1 MTGDLEAI
9 KSYYQNR
16 GYIEMQVESTQVSIT
31 SDKKDIY
38 ITVNIKEGDKYKV
51 SDIRLEGELFGRE
64 KEIRN
69 LIQLKKAMFI
79 PVRN

>member
-38 ITVNIKEGDKYKV
+38 ITVNIKEGEQV
-51 SDIRLEGELFGRE
+51 ARLPIHPARGRAF
-64 KEIRN
+64 RS
-69 LIQLKKAMFI
+69 
-79 PVRN
+79 